1 MRARWRT
8 IELAD
13 AGETGAVALLP
24 DSKTEAGRRTRQVP
38 DVIRPYLKALAEGK
52 RPEEA
57 IPLEHGASA
66 DVVASSLGHESI
78 STTLQSYAKPE
89 AGEGTNQRRVLTV
102 LQGGEL
108 AS

>member
-1 MRARWRT
+1 MRARWRA

-24 DSKTEAGRRTRQVP
+24 DSKT
-38 DVIRPYLKALAEGK
+38 
-52 RPEEA
+52 
-57 IPLEHGASA
+57 
-66 DVVASSLGHESI
+66 SLGHESI

-108 AS
+108 TS